1 MPNIGPP
8 LPPGRRLQLPG
19 RGQTFI
25 REITGPPGA
34 PTLFL
39 LHGLSATAD
48 LNWFTCYHALG
59 REFGVVAIDHRGHGH
74 GIRSVRRFRLED
86 CADDVAAVCHEL
98 GLERIIPVG
107 YSMGGPIAQLTW
119 RRHRELVAG
128 LVLCATARTFAE
140 QSPRNRVLMSGL
152 LGMSAAARM
161 APVALRDQFFKTF
174 VGRRLPDTPMTRW
187 AASELGHNDAA
198 TVLQATWAVSS
209 YDSRRWIGEVDV
221 PTAVVMTTHDRLV
234 APDRQRK
241 LAESIPGATVYPVRA
256 DHGAVAMAANAFV
269 PALLEAC
276 EDVASRAGIGVPAR

>member
-1 MPNIGPP
+1 MPPVGPP
-8 LPPGRRLQLPG
+8 LPPGRPLLLPG

-25 REITGPPGA
+25 RELAGPPGA
-34 PTLFL
+34 PTVFL

-48 LNWFTCYHALG
+48 LNWFTCYHDLG
-59 REFGVVAIDHRGHGH
+59 RHFGVVAIDHRGHGR

-86 CADDVAAVCHEL
+86 CADDVAAVCNEL
-98 GLERIIPVG
+98 GIERVIPVG

-119 RRHRELVAG
+119 RRHRDLVAG
-128 LVLCATARTFAE
+128 LVLCATARSFAQ

-161 APVALRDQFFKTF
+161 TPIAVRDQFFRTF
-174 VGRRLPDTPMTRW
+174 IGRRLPDSPMTRW
-187 AASELGHNDAA
+187 AGNELRRNDAA

-234 APDRQRK
+234 APQRQRR
-241 LAESIPGATVYPVRA
+241 LAESIPGATVHPVAA
-256 DHGAVAMAANAFV
+256 DHGACAMAPDLFI

-276 EDVASRAGIGVPAR
+276 ESVASRAGAGATA